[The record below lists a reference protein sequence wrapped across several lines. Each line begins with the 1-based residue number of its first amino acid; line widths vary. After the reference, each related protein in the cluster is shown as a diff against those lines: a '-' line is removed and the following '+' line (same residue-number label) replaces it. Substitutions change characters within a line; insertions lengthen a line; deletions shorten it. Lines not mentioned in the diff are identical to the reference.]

1 MIAFGPIRAT
11 VAPGWLDIRSPYSYL
26 PGIHEIFLHGQND
39 QNNCNTGMRESM
51 EKERQLVVV
60 FYVMVLT
67 QHSLA
72 RPIGVGYNGEGIIMR
87 Q

>member
-1 MIAFGPIRAT
+1 
-11 VAPGWLDIRSPYSYL
+11 
-26 PGIHEIFLHGQND
+26 
-39 QNNCNTGMRESM
+39 M